1 MKVKSLKIKEF
12 YSDVPDIDVDFEPQ
26 ARDKVKE
33 YISKK
38 YGVAYSCSVATYTR
52 VKLKTAIKD
61 FGKVK
66 GLPFDYTNKVTKD
79 IDDLI
84 EFTWGDLFDFA
95 SRSKTV
101 YKFVQ
106 ENPDIVQLTK
116 YALMVPKAES
126 IHPSAYIIVPKNNV
140 DGEKTD
146 IFNLM
151 PMKMIDGLLVCEWEG
166 KYTEGALFLK
176 EDILGLSQ
184 LTKIH
189 NIIKLVKEHYNVD
202 IEVTKIPFDDKEV
215 FKYFKRGWCE
225 DVFQFGTTGL
235 MGYCRQVKP
244 TQFSDLVAMTALF
257 RPGPMESNAHQDFA
271 DIKNGKKK
279 PKYDYGIQN
288 ITEETYSLL
297 VYQEQMMSIIHQLG
311 GLSLIEAENARK
323 YIKKKKHKELAELG
337 DRFIAG
343 AISNGC
349 PEKEAKKIWDK
360 MNAFSSYSF
369 NKCIAGSESFYK
381 VGYKSDAYRPTIG
394 EMYRIAHDKKY
405 AKKTG
410 HIRLHDKYR
419 REGYGSCFSLSGKSR
434 AKRNK
439 IVDITYEGIR
449 NVYKVTTKSGN
460 FIRVTMNH
468 KFPQLDGC
476 DRMLAELKVGDKIP
490 VLWGYQERT
499 PGSKWDYGMGDSGN
513 FPEKGECGFRKKD
526 FAVSVF
532 FDNWC
537 EECKRSNK
545 PCEECGKLHP
555 RMEAHHKDGNH
566 ANNDESNLQWLCP
579 SCHKKAHYRDLGRK
593 KMGEKGLICY
603 WSEIV
608 SIELDGEEDVYD
620 VEVSGD
626 VSHTFLT
633 SNGVITNNSHAAA
646 YSYISYWSM
655 WLKVNYPLEFW
666 TVSLSES
673 KETEIPYRLAEMK
686 KAGVEVE
693 VRQPDVNLS
702 GDYFTCDYKN
712 QRIFFSLN
720 KIKGVGEIA
729 VKALV
734 EERNANGEFFDFEEF
749 LSRVPS
755 KVNKT
760 VVKALIIG
768 GAFDLLCDIKQPRD
782 RKRLLEHYLIDI
794 KKDKELPEPYNSS
807 DSVSNAFWIQEQKR
821 LTGFGEIDYESYIKS
836 LIPNKRF
843 VNLYVDENEF
853 QRVPEKKEVVV
864 AGKFLFYR
872 ENNTKNG
879 IMCTIQVD
887 CNNTI
892 INCTLWPDAYQL
904 YREEI
909 DEYKNRIIAISGIA
923 QKDSFRN
930 ERRLFSNDRTRLYVI
945 SESKTKLSN
954 VQE

>member
-1 MKVKSLKIKEF
+1 MKIKSLKIKEF
-12 YSDVPDIDVDFEPQ
+12 YQDIPDVDVDFPPE

-52 VKLKTAIKD
+52 IKLKTAIKD

-66 GLPFDYTNKVTKD
+66 GLSFDYTNKVTKD

-126 IHPSAYIIVPKNNV
+126 IHPSAYIIVPKNNA

-151 PMKMIDGLLVCEWEG
+151 PMKKIDGLLVCEWEG

-189 NIIKLVKEHYNVD
+189 NTIKLVKEHYGID

-235 MGYCRQVKP
+235 MGYCKQVKP

-369 NKCIAGSESFYK
+369 NKCVAGSESFYK

-410 HIRLHDKYR
+410 HIQLHDKYR

-476 DRMLAELKVGDKIP
+476 DRMLAELKIGDKIP

-513 FPEKGECGFRKKD
+513 FPEKG
-526 FAVSVF
+526 
-532 FDNWC
+532 
-537 EECKRSNK
+537 
-545 PCEECGKLHP
+545 
-555 RMEAHHKDGNH
+555 
-566 ANNDESNLQWLCP
+566 
-579 SCHKKAHYRDLGRK
+579 
-593 KMGEKGLICY
+593 LICY
-603 WSEIV
+603 WSEIA

-686 KAGVEVE
+686 KTGVEIE

-720 KIKGVGEIA
+720 KIKGVGDIA

-836 LIPNKRF
+836 IIPNKRF
-843 VNLYVDENEF
+843 INLYVDENEF
-853 QRVPEKKEVVV
+853 QRVPEKKEVVI

-879 IMCTIQVD
+879 VMGTIQVD

-892 INCTLWPDAYQL
+892 INCTLWPDVYQL

-909 DEYKNRIIAISGIA
+909 DEYKNKIIAISGIA

-930 ERRLFSNDRTRLYVI
+930 ERRLFSNNRTRLYVI
-945 SESKTKLSN
+945 SESKTKLGN
-954 VQE
+954 NIEIN

>member
-1 MKVKSLKIKEF
+1 MKVTNVKVKKF
-12 YSDVPDIDVDFEPQ
+12 YKDTPDIDVDFSPE
-26 ARDKVKE
+26 ARDKIKD
-33 YISKK
+33 YIVRK
-38 YGVAYSCSVATYTR
+38 YGKAFSCSVGTFTR

-66 GLPFDYTNKVTKD
+66 GLPFDLTNKITKD
-79 IDDLI
+79 IDDQI
-84 EFTWGDLFDFA
+84 EYTWGDLIEFA
-95 SRSKTV
+95 SRSKAL

-106 ENPDIVQLTK
+106 ENPEIVHLTK
-116 YALMVPKAES
+116 YALMIPKAES
-126 IHPSAYIIVPKNNV
+126 IHPSAYIIVPKQNA

-151 PMKMIDGLLVCEWEG
+151 PMKEIDGMLVCEWEG

-189 NIIKLVKEHYNVD
+189 NIIKLIKEHYNED
-202 IEVTKIPFDDKEV
+202 IDVTKIPFDDPEV
-215 FKYFKRGWCE
+215 FKFFKRGWCE

-244 TQFSDLVAMTALF
+244 SQLSDLIAMTALF

-369 NKCIAGSESFYK
+369 NK
-381 VGYKSDAYRPTIG
+381 
-394 EMYRIAHDKKY
+394 
-405 AKKTG
+405 
-410 HIRLHDKYR
+410 
-419 REGYGSCFSLSGKSR
+419 
-434 AKRNK
+434 
-439 IVDITYEGIR
+439 
-449 NVYKVTTKSGN
+449 
-460 FIRVTMNH
+460 
-468 KFPQLDGC
+468 
-476 DRMLAELKVGDKIP
+476 
-490 VLWGYQERT
+490 
-499 PGSKWDYGMGDSGN
+499 
-513 FPEKGECGFRKKD
+513 
-526 FAVSVF
+526 
-532 FDNWC
+532 
-537 EECKRSNK
+537 
-545 PCEECGKLHP
+545 
-555 RMEAHHKDGNH
+555 
-566 ANNDESNLQWLCP
+566 
-579 SCHKKAHYRDLGRK
+579 
-593 KMGEKGLICY
+593 
-603 WSEIV
+603 
-608 SIELDGEEDVYD
+608 
-620 VEVSGD
+620 
-626 VSHTFLT
+626 
-633 SNGVITNNSHAAA
+633 SHAAA
-646 YSYISYWSM
+646 YSYLSYWSM
-655 WLKVNYPLEFW
+655 WFKVNYPLEFW

-673 KETEIPYRLAEMK
+673 KESEIPYRLAEMK

-693 VRQPDVNLS
+693 VRPPDVNRS
-702 GDYFTCDYKN
+702 TNYFTCDYKE

-720 KIKGVGEIA
+720 KIKGVGDVA
-729 VKALV
+729 VAALL
-734 EERNANGEFFDFEEF
+734 EERNQHGEFFDFEEF

-760 VVKALIIG
+760 VVKALIVG
-768 GAFDLLCDIKQPRD
+768 GAFDLICDIKQPRD
-782 RKRLLEHYLIDI
+782 RKRLLEKYLIEI
-794 KKDKELPEPYNSS
+794 KGDAELPEPYNSS
-807 DSVSNAFWIQEQKR
+807 ESTTNAFWIQEQKR
-821 LTGFGEIDYESYIKS
+821 LTGFGEIDYENYIKD

-843 VNLYVDENEF
+843 LKLYVDENEF
-853 QRVPEKKEVVV
+853 ARVSEKKEVSL

-872 ENNTKNG
+872 ESNTKNG
-879 IMCTIQVD
+879 VMGTIQLD

-892 INCTLWPDAYQL
+892 INCTIWPDIWQL

-909 DEYKNRIIAISGIA
+909 DDYKNRIVALSGVVM
-923 QKDSFRN
+923 KDKFRN
-930 ERRLFSNDRTRLYVI
+930 ERRLFSNDRTRIYVV
-945 SESKTKLSN
+945 SEKAAALSKAETWMA
-954 VQE
+954 EHRG

>member
-1 MKVKSLKIKEF
+1 MKVESVKVKEF
-12 YSDVPDIDVDFEPQ
+12 YKDLPDVDIDFPPE
-26 ARDKVKE
+26 AREKVKE
-33 YISKK
+33 YIVQK
-38 YGVAYSCSVATYTR
+38 YGKAYSCSVATYTR
-52 VKLKTAIKD
+52 IKLKTAIKD

-66 GLPFDYTNKVTKD
+66 GLPFDLTNKITKD
-79 IDDLI
+79 IDDQI
-84 EFTWGDLFDFA
+84 EYTWGDLIEFA
-95 SRSKTV
+95 SRSKTL

-106 ENPDIVQLTK
+106 DNPDIVHLTK
-116 YALMVPKAES
+116 YALMIPKAES
-126 IHPSAYIIVPKNNV
+126 VHPSAYIIVPKQNA

-151 PMKMIDGLLVCEWEG
+151 PMKEIDGLLVCEWEG

-189 NIIKLVKEHYNVD
+189 NIIKLVKKHYNTD
-202 IEVTKIPFDDKEV
+202 IEVTEIPFDDKEV
-215 FKYFKRGWCE
+215 FKFFKRGWCE

-244 TQFSDLVAMTALF
+244 SQLSDLIAMTALF

-323 YIKKKKHKELAELG
+323 FIKKKKHKELSELG
-337 DRFIAG
+337 DRFVAG

-349 PEKEAKKIWDK
+349 SEKEAKKIWDK

-369 NKCIAGSESFYK
+369 NK
-381 VGYKSDAYRPTIG
+381 
-394 EMYRIAHDKKY
+394 
-405 AKKTG
+405 
-410 HIRLHDKYR
+410 
-419 REGYGSCFSLSGKSR
+419 
-434 AKRNK
+434 
-439 IVDITYEGIR
+439 
-449 NVYKVTTKSGN
+449 
-460 FIRVTMNH
+460 
-468 KFPQLDGC
+468 
-476 DRMLAELKVGDKIP
+476 
-490 VLWGYQERT
+490 
-499 PGSKWDYGMGDSGN
+499 
-513 FPEKGECGFRKKD
+513 
-526 FAVSVF
+526 
-532 FDNWC
+532 
-537 EECKRSNK
+537 
-545 PCEECGKLHP
+545 
-555 RMEAHHKDGNH
+555 
-566 ANNDESNLQWLCP
+566 
-579 SCHKKAHYRDLGRK
+579 
-593 KMGEKGLICY
+593 
-603 WSEIV
+603 
-608 SIELDGEEDVYD
+608 
-620 VEVSGD
+620 
-626 VSHTFLT
+626 
-633 SNGVITNNSHAAA
+633 SHAAA

-655 WLKVNYPLEFW
+655 WFKVNYPLEFW

-693 VRQPDVNLS
+693 VRPPDVNYS
-702 GDYFTCDYKN
+702 GDYFTCDPKE

-720 KIKGVGEIA
+720 KIKGVGDVA
-729 VKALV
+729 VKALI
-734 EERNANGEFFDFEEF
+734 EEREKNGEFFDFEEF

-760 VVKALIIG
+760 VVKGLIVG

-782 RKRLLEHYLIDI
+782 RKRLLEKYLIEI

-807 DSVSNAFWIQEQKR
+807 DSTTNAFWIQEQKR
-821 LTGFGEIDYESYIKS
+821 LTGFGEIDYENYIKD
-836 LIPNKRF
+836 LIPNKHF
-843 VNLYVDENEF
+843 VKLYVDENEF
-853 QRVPEKKEVVV
+853 ARVPEKKEVVI

-879 IMCTIQVD
+879 IMGTIQVD

-892 INCTLWPDAYQL
+892 INCTIWPDTYQL

-909 DEYKNRIIAISGIA
+909 EDYKGRIIAISGIV
-923 QKDSFRN
+923 QKDKFRN
-930 ERRLFSNDRTRLYVI
+930 ERRLFSNDRTRMYVV
-945 SESKTKLSN
+945 SETKTALSN
-954 VQE
+954 MQEKYQKVKR

>member
-1 MKVKSLKIKEF
+1 MKVKSIKLKEF
-12 YSDVPDIDVDFEPQ
+12 FLDVPDIDVDWEPQ

-33 YISKK
+33 YIVNK
-38 YGVAYSCSVATYTR
+38 YRFEYSCSVSTFTR

-66 GLPFDYTNKVTKD
+66 GLPFDLTNKITKD
-79 IDDLI
+79 IDDQI
-84 EFTWGDLFDFA
+84 EYTWGDLIEFA
-95 SRSKTV
+95 SRSKAL

-106 ENPDIVQLTK
+106 ENPEIVHLTK
-116 YALMVPKAES
+116 YALMIPKAES
-126 IHPSAYIIVPKNNV
+126 IHPSAYIIVPKQNA

-151 PMKMIDGLLVCEWEG
+151 PMKEIDGMLVCEWEG

-189 NIIKLVKEHYNVD
+189 NIIKLIKEHYNED
-202 IEVTKIPFDDKEV
+202 IDVTQIPFDDPEV
-215 FKYFKRGWCE
+215 FKFFKRGWCE

-244 TQFSDLVAMTALF
+244 SQLSDLIAMTALF

-369 NKCIAGSESFYK
+369 NK
-381 VGYKSDAYRPTIG
+381 
-394 EMYRIAHDKKY
+394 
-405 AKKTG
+405 
-410 HIRLHDKYR
+410 
-419 REGYGSCFSLSGKSR
+419 
-434 AKRNK
+434 
-439 IVDITYEGIR
+439 
-449 NVYKVTTKSGN
+449 
-460 FIRVTMNH
+460 
-468 KFPQLDGC
+468 
-476 DRMLAELKVGDKIP
+476 
-490 VLWGYQERT
+490 
-499 PGSKWDYGMGDSGN
+499 
-513 FPEKGECGFRKKD
+513 
-526 FAVSVF
+526 
-532 FDNWC
+532 
-537 EECKRSNK
+537 
-545 PCEECGKLHP
+545 
-555 RMEAHHKDGNH
+555 
-566 ANNDESNLQWLCP
+566 
-579 SCHKKAHYRDLGRK
+579 
-593 KMGEKGLICY
+593 
-603 WSEIV
+603 
-608 SIELDGEEDVYD
+608 
-620 VEVSGD
+620 
-626 VSHTFLT
+626 
-633 SNGVITNNSHAAA
+633 SHAAA
-646 YSYISYWSM
+646 YSYLSYWSM
-655 WLKVNYPLEFW
+655 WFKVNYPLEFW

-673 KETEIPYRLAEMK
+673 KESEIPYRLAEMK

-693 VRQPDVNLS
+693 VRPPDVNRS
-702 GDYFTCDYKN
+702 TNYFTCDYKE

-720 KIKGVGEIA
+720 KIKGVGDVA
-729 VKALV
+729 VAALL
-734 EERNANGEFFDFEEF
+734 EERNQHGEFFDFEEF

-760 VVKALIIG
+760 VVKALIVG
-768 GAFDLLCDIKQPRD
+768 GAFDLICDIKQPRD
-782 RKRLLEHYLIDI
+782 RKRLLEKYLIEI
-794 KKDKELPEPYNSS
+794 KGDAELPEPYNSS
-807 DSVSNAFWIQEQKR
+807 ESTTNAFWIQEQKR
-821 LTGFGEIDYESYIKS
+821 LTGFGEIDYENYIKD

-843 VNLYVDENEF
+843 LKLYVDENEF
-853 QRVPEKKEVVV
+853 ARVSEKKEVSL

-872 ENNTKNG
+872 ESNTKNG
-879 IMCTIQVD
+879 VMGTIQLD

-892 INCTLWPDAYQL
+892 INCTIWPDIWQL

-909 DEYKNRIIAISGIA
+909 DDYKNRIIALSGVVM
-923 QKDSFRN
+923 KDKFRN
-930 ERRLFSNDRTRLYVI
+930 ERRLFSNDRTRIYVV
-945 SESKTKLSN
+945 SEKAAALSKAETWMA
-954 VQE
+954 EHRG

>member
-1 MKVKSLKIKEF
+1 MKVESVKVKEF
-12 YSDVPDIDVDFEPQ
+12 YTDLPDVDIDWEPD
-26 ARDKVKE
+26 AREKVKD
-33 YISKK
+33 YIVQK
-38 YGVAYSCSVATYTR
+38 YGKAYSCSVATYTR

-66 GLPFDYTNKVTKD
+66 GLPFDLTNKITKD
-79 IDDLI
+79 IDDQQ
-84 EFTWGDLFDFA
+84 EYTWGDLIDFA
-95 SRSKTV
+95 SKSKSL
-101 YKFVQ
+101 YKFIQ
-106 ENPDIVQLTK
+106 ENPEIVHMIK
-116 YALMVPKAES
+116 YALMIPKAES
-126 IHPSAYIIVPKNNV
+126 IHPSAYIIVPKNNA

-151 PMKMIDGLLVCEWEG
+151 PMKEIDGLLVCEWEG

-189 NIIKLVKEHYNVD
+189 NIIKLVKKHYNTD
-202 IEVTKIPFDDKEV
+202 IEVTEIPFDDKEV
-215 FKYFKRGWCE
+215 FKFFKRGWCE

-244 TQFSDLVAMTALF
+244 SQLSDLIAMTALF

-323 YIKKKKHKELAELG
+323 FIKKKKHKELAELG
-337 DRFIAG
+337 DRFVAG

-349 PEKEAKKIWDK
+349 SEKEAKKIWDK

-369 NKCIAGSESFYK
+369 NK
-381 VGYKSDAYRPTIG
+381 
-394 EMYRIAHDKKY
+394 
-405 AKKTG
+405 
-410 HIRLHDKYR
+410 
-419 REGYGSCFSLSGKSR
+419 
-434 AKRNK
+434 
-439 IVDITYEGIR
+439 
-449 NVYKVTTKSGN
+449 
-460 FIRVTMNH
+460 
-468 KFPQLDGC
+468 
-476 DRMLAELKVGDKIP
+476 
-490 VLWGYQERT
+490 
-499 PGSKWDYGMGDSGN
+499 
-513 FPEKGECGFRKKD
+513 
-526 FAVSVF
+526 
-532 FDNWC
+532 
-537 EECKRSNK
+537 
-545 PCEECGKLHP
+545 
-555 RMEAHHKDGNH
+555 
-566 ANNDESNLQWLCP
+566 
-579 SCHKKAHYRDLGRK
+579 
-593 KMGEKGLICY
+593 
-603 WSEIV
+603 
-608 SIELDGEEDVYD
+608 
-620 VEVSGD
+620 
-626 VSHTFLT
+626 
-633 SNGVITNNSHAAA
+633 SHAAA

-655 WLKVNYPLEFW
+655 WFKVNYPLEFW

-693 VRQPDVNLS
+693 VRPPDVNYS
-702 GDYFTCDYKN
+702 GDYFTCDPKE

-720 KIKGVGEIA
+720 KIKGVGDVA
-729 VKALV
+729 VKALI
-734 EERNANGEFFDFEEF
+734 EEREKNGEFFDFEEF

-760 VVKALIIG
+760 VVKGLIVG

-782 RKRLLEHYLIDI
+782 RKRLLEKYLIEI

-807 DSVSNAFWIQEQKR
+807 DSTTNAFWIQEQKR
-821 LTGFGEIDYESYIKS
+821 LTGFGEIDYENYIKD

-843 VNLYVDENEF
+843 VKLYVDENEF
-853 QRVPEKKEVVV
+853 ARVPEKKEVVI

-879 IMCTIQVD
+879 IMGTIQVD

-892 INCTLWPDAYQL
+892 INCTIWPDTYQL

-909 DEYKNRIIAISGIA
+909 EDYKGRIIAISGIV
-923 QKDSFRN
+923 QKDKFRN
-930 ERRLFSNDRTRLYVI
+930 ERRLFSNDRTRMYVV
-945 SESKTKLSN
+945 SETKTALSN
-954 VQE
+954 MQEKYQKVKR